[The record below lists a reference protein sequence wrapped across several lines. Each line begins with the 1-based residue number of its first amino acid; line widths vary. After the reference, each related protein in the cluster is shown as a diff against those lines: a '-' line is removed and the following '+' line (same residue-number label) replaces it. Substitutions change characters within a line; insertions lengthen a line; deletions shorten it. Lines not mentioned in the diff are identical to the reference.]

1 MLWLSGSAGTSFRVG
16 NVPIYSSCGDCETL
30 AGPANKTTG
39 RRTGVRDTITAMR
52 ISRRFSVTFPPLV
65 ALVLAA
71 VWFSARPARSQS
83 AVRAVQDGKFRTLPS
98 IVLSNGALELTV
110 LKTGGALANL
120 TLADDPDKLSPMW
133 DPMRAAQ
140 EAGKPV
146 RAGGTGHF
154 LCVDGFGPVSDEE
167 RAAGL
172 PGHGEA
178 HRLPW
183 KTESAAKAGNAV
195 TLVQSVTLPLVQETY
210 RRTVKLF
217 DNDNVVEVRASLD
230 SLLAFDRPI
239 CWAEHATIGSPFLEP
254 GVTVVDMSKN
264 QALTRP
270 HEKGDNPNRR
280 HRLPS
285 AVEFDWPM
293 APTTDGGSVDLRAA
307 PTALGSGDHTGH
319 LMTPNGE
326 YAWVTALHPEKRLL
340 LGYIFKTSE
349 SPWLQ
354 TWESYPTEGM
364 LARGLEFGT
373 QTFDLPRREVV
384 SEGKRF
390 GAPLFRWLPAKSK
403 IESAFLMFFVRTPEG
418 FRGVGDV
425 QLRDGAIE
433 IKDHLT
439 NQTMRIATS
448 ARL

>member
-1 MLWLSGSAGTSFRVG
+1 
-16 NVPIYSSCGDCETL
+16 
-30 AGPANKTTG
+30 
-39 RRTGVRDTITAMR
+39 MR
-52 ISRRFSVTFPPLV
+52 ISRLSALSLALV
-65 ALVLAA
+65 AGFFVATI
-71 VWFSARPARSQS
+71 WYGARPALSQS
-83 AVRAVQDGKFRTLPS
+83 SEQAVRDGSFRTLPAH
-98 IVLSNGALELTV
+98 VLSNGVLDLTV
-110 LKTGGALANL
+110 LKTGGALASL
-120 TLADDPDKLSPMW
+120 TLADDPEKLNPMW
-133 DPMRAAQ
+133 DPMRAAH

-154 LCVDGFGPVSDEE
+154 LCVDGFGPVSEEE

-183 KTESAAKAGNAV
+183 KTESAAKSGNAV
-195 TLVQSVTLPLVQETY
+195 TLVQSVNLPVVQENY

-217 DNDNVVEVRASLD
+217 DGDNVVEVRASLE
-230 SLLAFDRPI
+230 SLLGFDRPV

-254 GVTVVDMSKN
+254 GITVVDMSKN

-270 HEKGDNPNRR
+270 YDEDQNPNRR

-293 APTTDGGSVDLRAA
+293 APTVEGGSVDLRAA
-307 PTALGSGDHTGH
+307 PTVLGSGDHTGH

-373 QTFDLPRREVV
+373 QTFDLPRREVI

-390 GAPLFRWLPAKSK
+390 GTPLFRWLPARSK
-403 IESAFLMFFVRTPEG
+403 IESTYLMFLVRTPEG

-425 QLRDGAIE
+425 ELREGEIQ
-433 IKDHLT
+433 IKDQLT
-439 NQTMRIATS
+439 NQAMTLKTS

>member
-1 MLWLSGSAGTSFRVG
+1 MRTS
-16 NVPIYSSCGDCETL
+16 
-30 AGPANKTTG
+30 
-39 RRTGVRDTITAMR
+39 
-52 ISRRFSVTFPPLV
+52 RFSSYLLFP
-65 ALVLAA
+65 LAA
-71 VWFSARPARSQS
+71 VLVAAFWGGSHPAHSQS
-83 AVRAVQDGKFRTLPS
+83 TARAVRDGTFRTLPAH
-98 IVLSNGALELTV
+98 VLSNGALELTV

-120 TLADDPDKLSPMW
+120 IMADDPEKLSPLW

-154 LCVDGFGPVSDEE
+154 LCVDGFGPVSKEE

-183 KTESAAKAGNAV
+183 KTESAAKSGNTV
-195 TLVQSVTLPLVQETY
+195 TLVQSVNLPVVQENY
-210 RRTVKLF
+210 QRTVKLF
-217 DNDNVVEVRASLD
+217 EGENVVEVHASLE
-230 SLLAFDRPI
+230 SLLGFDRPI

-270 HEKGDNPNRR
+270 YEKDEDRNR

-285 AVEFDWPM
+285 GVEFDWPM
-293 APTTDGGSVDLRAA
+293 APTVEGGSVDLRAA
-307 PTALGSGDHTGH
+307 PTVLGSGDHTGH

-354 TWESYPTEGM
+354 IWESYPTEGM

-373 QTFDLPRREVV
+373 QTFDVPRREVV
-384 SEGKRF
+384 SEGTRF
-390 GAPLFRWLPAKSK
+390 GTPLFRWLPAKSK
-403 IESAFLMFFVRTPEG
+403 IESTFLMFYARTPEG

-425 QLRDGAIE
+425 QLRDGEIE
-433 IKDHLT
+433 IKDQLT
-439 NQTMRIATS
+439 NQTMRLKTS

>member
-1 MLWLSGSAGTSFRVG
+1 MRTARFYPLTPVAIAGF
-16 NVPIYSSCGDCETL
+16 
-30 AGPANKTTG
+30 A
-39 RRTGVRDTITAMR
+39 
-52 ISRRFSVTFPPLV
+52 
-65 ALVLAA
+65 LAA
-71 VWFSARPARSQS
+71 VWLSPPPARSQAS
-83 AVRAVQDGKFRTLPS
+83 GAAVRDGEFRTLPS
-98 IVLSNGALELTV
+98 IVLSNGALEMAV
-110 LKTGGALANL
+110 LQTGGAIASL
-120 TLADDPDKLSPMW
+120 TLAEDSEKLNPLW

-154 LCVDGFGPVSDEE
+154 LCVDGFGPVSEEE

-183 KTESAAKAGNAV
+183 KTESSGKSGNTV
-195 TLVQSVTLPLVQETY
+195 TLVQSVELPVVQEIY

-217 DNDNVVEVRASLD
+217 EGDNVVEVHATLE
-230 SLLAFDRPI
+230 SLLGFDRPV

-270 HEKGDNPNRR
+270 HEAGDDSPSRR

-285 AVEFDWPM
+285 GKEFTWPM
-293 APTTDGGSVDLRAA
+293 APTVESGSVDLRAA
-307 PTALGSGDHTGH
+307 PTVLGSGDHTGH

-326 YAWVTALHPEKRLL
+326 YAWVTALHPGKRLL

-354 TWESYPTEGM
+354 TWESYPKEGM

-373 QTFDLPRREVV
+373 QTFDLSRRVV
-384 SEGKRF
+384 VTEGTRF
-390 GAPLFRWLPAKSK
+390 GAPLYRWLPAKSK
-403 IESAFLMFFVRTPEG
+403 IESTFLMFFTRTPAG
-418 FRGVGDV
+418 FRGVGDI
-425 QLRDGAIE
+425 QLRDGEIE
-433 IKDHLT
+433 LKDNLT
-439 NQTMRIATS
+439 NQTMKLKTS

>member
-1 MLWLSGSAGTSFRVG
+1 MHTFGFSRSLVMTLIS
-16 NVPIYSSCGDCETL
+16 L
-30 AGPANKTTG
+30 AGL
-39 RRTGVRDTITAMR
+39 
-52 ISRRFSVTFPPLV
+52 LV
-65 ALVLAA
+65 AA
-71 VWFSARPARSQS
+71 VWFGTQPGRSQS
-83 AVRAVQDGKFRTLPS
+83 SSQAVRESQFRTLPS
-98 IVLSNGALELTV
+98 IVLSNGVLDLTV
-110 LKTGGALANL
+110 MKTGGAFASV
-120 TLADDPDKLSPMW
+120 TLAEDPDKLSPLW
-133 DPMRAAQ
+133 DPLRAAQ

-154 LCVDGFGPVSDEE
+154 LCVDGFGPVSEEE

-178 HRLPW
+178 HQLPW
-183 KTESAAKAGNAV
+183 KTESSGKAGNSV
-195 TLVQSVTLPLVQETY
+195 TLVQSVELPLVEETY

-217 DNDNVVEVRASLD
+217 EGENAVEVHATLE
-230 SLLAFDRPI
+230 SLLGFDRPI

-270 HEKGDNPNRR
+270 YPEEEGRSGRIR

-285 AVEFDWPM
+285 GKEFSWPM
-293 APTTDGGSVDLRAA
+293 APTVDGGSVDLRAA
-307 PTALGSGDHTGH
+307 PTVLGSGDHTGQ

-354 TWESYPTEGM
+354 TWESYPKEGM

-373 QTFDLPRREVV
+373 QTFDLPRREVI
-384 SEGKRF
+384 SEGTRF
-390 GAPLFRWLPAKSK
+390 GTPLFRWLPAKSK
-403 IESAFLMFFVRTPEG
+403 IESTFLMFFARTPPG
-418 FRGVGDV
+418 FRGVGDI
-425 QLRDGAIE
+425 QLRAGEIE
-433 IKDHLT
+433 LRDSLT
-439 NQTMRIATS
+439 NQTMTLKTS

>member
-1 MLWLSGSAGTSFRVG
+1 MRTSPFFAVTLLPAAG
-16 NVPIYSSCGDCETL
+16 L
-30 AGPANKTTG
+30 
-39 RRTGVRDTITAMR
+39 
-52 ISRRFSVTFPPLV
+52 L
-65 ALVLAA
+65 LAA
-71 VWFSARPARSQS
+71 GWFVAQPARSQS
-83 AVRAVQDGKFRTLPS
+83 SAQAVRDGEFRTLPS
-98 IVLSNGALELTV
+98 IVLSNGAIELTV
-110 LKTGGALANL
+110 MKTGGAFASL
-120 TLADDPDKLSPMW
+120 TLAEDSAKLNPMW

-146 RAGGTGHF
+146 SAGGTGHF

-183 KTESAAKAGNAV
+183 KTESSGKAGSTV
-195 TLVQSVTLPLVQETY
+195 TLVQSVNLPLVQETY

-217 DNDNVVEVRASLD
+217 DGDNVVQVHATLE
-230 SLLAFDRPI
+230 SLLGFDRPI

-270 HEKGDNPNRR
+270 HEGGDDSPDRR

-285 AVEFDWPM
+285 GKEFDWPM
-293 APTTDGGSVDLRAA
+293 APTTAGGSVDLRAA

-319 LMTPNGE
+319 LMTLGGE
-326 YAWVTALHPEKRLL
+326 YAWVTALHPGKRLL
-340 LGYIFKTSE
+340 LGYIFKTTE
-349 SPWLQ
+349 SLWLQ
-354 TWESYPTEGM
+354 TWESYPAEGM

-373 QTFDLPRREVV
+373 QTFDLPRRDVV

-390 GAPLFRWLPAKSK
+390 GTPLFRWLPAKST
-403 IESAFLMFFVRTPEG
+403 IESTFLMFLVTTPEG

-425 QLRDGAIE
+425 QLRDGEIE
-433 IKDHLT
+433 IKDNLT
-439 NQTMRIATS
+439 NQTMRLKTS

>member
-1 MLWLSGSAGTSFRVG
+1 MCIFRSFAVTLLPAAG
-16 NVPIYSSCGDCETL
+16 L
-30 AGPANKTTG
+30 
-39 RRTGVRDTITAMR
+39 
-52 ISRRFSVTFPPLV
+52 L
-65 ALVLAA
+65 LAA
-71 VWFSARPARSQS
+71 AWFSARPARSQS
-83 AVRAVQDGKFRTLPS
+83 TVRAVQDGKFRTLPS
-98 IVLSNGALELTV
+98 IVLSNGVLELTV
-110 LKTGGALANL
+110 LKTGGAFAGL
-120 TLADDPDKLSPMW
+120 TLADDPGKLSPMW

-154 LCVDGFGPVSDEE
+154 LCVDGFGPVSAEE

-183 KTESAAKAGNAV
+183 KTESAGKAGNTV
-195 TLVQSVTLPLVQETY
+195 TLVQSVSLPLVQETY

-217 DNDNVVEVRASLD
+217 EGENVVVVHASLE
-230 SLLAFDRPI
+230 SLLAFDRPV

-270 HEKGDNPNRR
+270 YDKDGPNPNRG
-280 HRLPS
+280 HRLPPEK
-285 AVEFDWPM
+285 EFDWPM
-293 APTTDGGSVDLRAA
+293 APTADGGSVDLRAA

-326 YAWVTALHPEKRLL
+326 YAWVTALHPQKRLL

-364 LARGLEFGT
+364 LARGIEFGT

-390 GAPLFRWLPAKSK
+390 GTPLFRWLPAKST
-403 IESAFLMFFVRTPEG
+403 IESTFLMFLVRTPDG

-425 QLRDGAIE
+425 QLRGGQLE
-433 IKDHLT
+433 IKDSLT
-439 NQTMRIATS
+439 NQTMRLKTS

>member
-1 MLWLSGSAGTSFRVG
+1 MGPDARGAGSRQAG
-16 NVPIYSSCGDCETL
+16 
-30 AGPANKTTG
+30 
-39 RRTGVRDTITAMR
+39 
-52 ISRRFSVTFPPLV
+52 SRR
-65 ALVLAA
+65 
-71 VWFSARPARSQS
+71 R
-83 AVRAVQDGKFRTLPS
+83 DGAF
-98 IVLSNGALELTV
+98 
-110 LKTGGALANL
+110 
-120 TLADDPDKLSPMW
+120 
-133 DPMRAAQ
+133 
-140 EAGKPV
+140 
-146 RAGGTGHF
+146 F
-154 LCVDGFGPVSDEE
+154 CVDGFGPVSKEE

-183 KTESAAKAGNAV
+183 KTESAAKSGNTV
-195 TLVQSVTLPLVQETY
+195 TLVQSVNLPVVQENY

-217 DNDNVVEVRASLD
+217 EGENVVEVHASLE
-230 SLLAFDRPI
+230 SLLGFDRPI

-270 HEKGDNPNRR
+270 YEKDEDRNR

-285 AVEFDWPM
+285 GVEFDWPM
-293 APTTDGGSVDLRAA
+293 APTVEGGSVDLRAA
-307 PTALGSGDHTGH
+307 PTVLGSGDHTGH

-340 LGYIFKTSE
+340 LGYIYKTTE

-373 QTFDLPRREVV
+373 QTFDVPRREVV
-384 SEGKRF
+384 SEGTRF
-390 GAPLFRWLPAKSK
+390 GTPLFRWLPAKSK
-403 IESAFLMFFVRTPEG
+403 IESTFLMFYARTPEG

-425 QLRDGAIE
+425 QLRDGEIE
-433 IKDHLT
+433 IKDQLT
-439 NQTMRIATS
+439 NQTMRLKTS

>member
-1 MLWLSGSAGTSFRVG
+1 MAVVL
-16 NVPIYSSCGDCETL
+16 
-30 AGPANKTTG
+30 
-39 RRTGVRDTITAMR
+39 
-52 ISRRFSVTFPPLV
+52 
-65 ALVLAA
+65 LAA
-71 VWFSARPARSQS
+71 AWFSAQPARSQS
-83 AVRAVQDGKFRTLPS
+83 AAPGIRNGSFRTLP
-98 IVLSNGALELTV
+98 VHVVSNGALELIV
-110 LKTGGALANL
+110 LKTGGAFASLVLAE
-120 TLADDPDKLSPMW
+120 DPDRLNPMW
-133 DPMRAAQ
+133 DPMRAAH

-154 LCVDGFGPVSDEE
+154 LCVDGFGPVSEEE

-183 KTESAAKAGNAV
+183 KTESAAKSGNAV
-195 TLVQSVTLPLVQETY
+195 TLVQSVTLPVVQENY

-217 DNDNVVEVRASLD
+217 DGDNVVEVRASLE
-230 SLLAFDRPI
+230 SLLGFDRPI

-270 HEKGDNPNRR
+270 YDKDQNPNRR
-280 HRLPS
+280 HRLPPGK
-285 AVEFDWPM
+285 EFDWPM
-293 APTTDGGSVDLRAA
+293 APTVDGGSVDLRAA

-373 QTFDLPRREVV
+373 QAFDLPRREVV

-403 IESAFLMFFVRTPEG
+403 IESAYLMFLVRTPEG

-425 QLRDGAIE
+425 QLREGEIE
-433 IKDHLT
+433 IRDQLT
-439 NQTMRIATS
+439 NQTMTLKTS